1 MITRIFCVGVLWRT
15 HNSTRYNDIHS
26 ITKPP
31 NPEAFM
37 RRRESLLD
45 SNYSFETRP
54 EQFSIEEQPLPSY
67 EYDRDCLIPRLKVFA
82 KKFHIEMPR
91 KQLNF
96 VGSKVDGP
104 KIGRSFQ
111 K

>member
-1 MITRIFCVGVLWRT
+1 
-15 HNSTRYNDIHS
+15 
-26 ITKPP
+26 
-31 NPEAFM
+31 M

-91 KQLNF
+91 KWFNF
-96 VGSKVDGP
+96 ESLKWRVLLKVREPNQTLFQSD
-104 KIGRSFQ
+104 RSE
-111 K
+111 

>member
-1 MITRIFCVGVLWRT
+1 
-15 HNSTRYNDIHS
+15 
-26 ITKPP
+26 
-31 NPEAFM
+31 M

-91 KQLNF
+91 KQFNF
-96 VGSKVDGP
+96 ESQVQSGRSIGMNVDGP
-104 KIGRSFQ
+104 SNE
-111 K
+111 

>member
-1 MITRIFCVGVLWRT
+1 
-15 HNSTRYNDIHS
+15 
-26 ITKPP
+26 
-31 NPEAFM
+31 M

-104 KIGRSFQ
+104 KIGRAFQ

>member
-1 MITRIFCVGVLWRT
+1 MGVFWRT
-15 HNSTRYNDIHS
+15 HYSTRYNDIHS

-67 EYDRDCLIPRLKVFA
+67 EYDRDCLIPRLRVFA

-91 KQLNF
+91 KVKF
-96 VGSKVDGP
+96 
-104 KIGRSFQ
+104 
-111 K
+111 

>member
-1 MITRIFCVGVLWRT
+1 MTPQLSFLRGRFTRT

-45 SNYSFETRP
+45 GNYSFETRP

-91 KQLNF
+91 KQFNLKRF
-96 VGSKVDGP
+96 
-104 KIGRSFQ
+104 
-111 K
+111 

>member
-1 MITRIFCVGVLWRT
+1 
-15 HNSTRYNDIHS
+15 
-26 ITKPP
+26 
-31 NPEAFM
+31 M
-37 RRRESLLD
+37 RRRESLMD

-91 KQLNF
+91 KRFHLKGFLNQIQSR
-96 VGSKVDGP
+96 GHGP
-104 KIGRSFQ
+104 GCPMILCIYYRPLYTRFLNTCLFLGEATLNMFE
-111 K
+111 